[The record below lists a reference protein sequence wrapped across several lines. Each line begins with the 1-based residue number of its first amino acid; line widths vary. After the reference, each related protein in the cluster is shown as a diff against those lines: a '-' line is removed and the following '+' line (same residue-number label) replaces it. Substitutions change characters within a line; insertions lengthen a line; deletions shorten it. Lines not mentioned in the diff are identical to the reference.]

1 MQLVVMG
8 VLYIAK
14 HLIRRRYPHIL
25 SYVMYLSY
33 VSRKTLKTQNPFKP
47 LGETWKGPFTG
58 GPYPSRQSL
67 RESEEKNSRK
77 SPNPGVQNM
86 SHHTQRDLRL

>member
-33 VSRKTLKTQNPFKP
+33 VSRKTLKTQNTLEILFQYLYYNIVISVTEFRMYFPP
-47 LGETWKGPFTG
+47 C
-58 GPYPSRQSL
+58 YVSA
-67 RESEEKNSRK
+67 
-77 SPNPGVQNM
+77 
-86 SHHTQRDLRL
+86 